1 MELQILDFIQTLRN
15 PALDQFFKIF
25 STLGDHGELWIFLIF
40 FIYFKRKDKHLLF
53 YSFAALI
60 ISVIGVELLIKP
72 LIQRPRPF
80 ISNPSIQTLLRPHGY
95 SFPSGHTVTS
105 LALVTFLAL
114 NNVSYKSVYISAA
127 LLMAFSRLYLY
138 VHYPSDVLAGI
149 LLGVFV
155 GFVVNKTMIKLK
167 NTNQKK

>member
-1 MELQILDFIQTLRN
+1 MELQILNFLQTLRN
-15 PALDQFFKIF
+15 PVLDQFFKVY

-40 FIYFKRKDKHLLF
+40 FIYFKRKDKRLLF
-53 YSFAALI
+53 YSFAALL
-60 ISVIGVELLIKP
+60 ISVIGVELFLKP

-80 ISNPSIQTLLRPHGY
+80 IANPNIELLLRPHGY
-95 SFPSGHTVTS
+95 SFPSGHTATS

-114 NNVSYKSVYISAA
+114 NHVSYKRVYITAA